1 VELCLVEYV
10 PRTVSLVTDVP
21 NEGVTMSVSTAR
33 IGHSSRLRT
42 ALSRALL
49 FVSNLGQAL

>member
-1 VELCLVEYV
+1 MELCLVEYV